1 MNGFEDITVQ
11 VQFNAIYDS
20 LGNVSSPIQAVN
32 STFLIDQTA
41 PTFAALKVEEDNS
54 SVNVSFSNPV
64 YNATGGS
71 GSLEK
76 EDFIL
81 SMAGGTA
88 KLLSQTPVTLT
99 YVDSSNTYKLGLSL
113 EGVPDGYEQI
123 TLSPVENSIYD
134 AANNVAS
141 TVQARRKINLVDK
154 ALPVITRIDIV
165 PSNAT
170 VTVYMSEPVYSTALG
185 NGELTFADFLLSITG
200 GTASLPLPFPD
211 GIAKVNDLS
220 LIHI

>member
-1 MNGFEDITVQ
+1 MGSEMCIRDRSYTLGLALNGKVNGFEDITVQ

-76 EDFIL
+76 EDFVL

-88 KLLSQTPVTLT
+88 KLLSQTPATLT
-99 YVDSSNTYKLGLSL
+99 
-113 EGVPDGYEQI
+113 
-123 TLSPVENSIYD
+123 
-134 AANNVAS
+134 
-141 TVQARRKINLVDK
+141 
-154 ALPVITRIDIV
+154 
-165 PSNAT
+165 
-170 VTVYMSEPVYSTALG
+170 
-185 NGELTFADFLLSITG
+185 
-200 GTASLPLPFPD
+200 
-211 GIAKVNDLS
+211 LS
-220 LIHI
+220 LIHISEPTRPY